1 MQFWRVLM
9 TAVVALGVAVAA
21 SAQDG
26 RPGDGP
32 PPEVAPPPEATAAP
46 EAIRIATFNVEDIRR
61 EHVEDLNHP
70 ESARLRAVATI
81 IQRLQPDILLLT
93 EVATGQFQNIIGE
106 WTVQMANSPADHFAV
121 NYLRVSQQ
129 EGCLEGIDYE
139 VFVAKSNTGIHSGLD
154 LNRDG
159 IVDPGATGRVY
170 GEDCLGYGE
179 FPGQY
184 GMALL
189 VRRDRGLSIDRR
201 NVRTFRE
208 FLWKNMPGALLPPVP
223 EGDDF
228 DERIGGWYSDEALA
242 VLPLSSK
249 SHWDVPVRVGD
260 GRVVHV
266 LASHP
271 TPPVFDG
278 AEDRNGRR
286 NHDEI
291 RFWAEYLDGAEWI
304 VDDRGGRGGLAEGA
318 LFVIAG
324 DLNADPAPGKGDSRG
339 NPVGTWLLGN
349 DRVQGDVV
357 PRSRTEIPGV
367 AGIPGMEAADTARFR
382 MRVDYVLPSVG
393 MEVVG
398 SGVFRSV
405 RDWAGTECKA
415 VLADERHQRETG
427 KFPSDHFPVWVD
439 VVIGGGE

>member
-1 MQFWRVLM
+1 M
-9 TAVVALGVAVAA
+9 
-21 SAQDG
+21 SIS
-26 RPGDGP
+26 P
-32 PPEVAPPPEATAAP
+32 PPPPEAPAP
-46 EAIRIATFNVEDIRR
+46 PGVIRIATFNVEDIRR
-61 EHVEDLNHP
+61 EHFEDLNHP
-70 ESARLRAVATI
+70 EPPEAARLRAVATI

-93 EVATGQFQNIIGE
+93 EMATGQVRDEDGAWVVDE
-106 WTVQMANSPADHFAV
+106 AASPGAHFAER
-121 NYLRVSQQ
+121 YLAVSQQ
-129 EGCLEGIDYE
+129 QGCLEGIDYE
-139 VFVAKSNTGIHSGLD
+139 VFVAVSNTGIHSGHD

-159 IVDPGATGRVY
+159 IVDPTATGRVY

-179 FPGQY
+179 FPGHF

-189 VRRDRGLSIDRR
+189 VRRDRGLSIDRP

-208 FLWKNMPGALLPPVP
+208 FLWKDMPGALLPPLP
-223 EGDDF
+223 ERDDF

-249 SHWDVPVRVGD
+249 SHWDVPVRIGD
-260 GRVVHV
+260 GRVVRV

-278 AEDRNGRR
+278 PEDRNGRR

-291 RFWAEYLDGAEWI
+291 RFWAGYLDGADWI

-324 DLNADPAPGKGDSRG
+324 DLNADPEKGDSRG
-339 NPVGTWLLGN
+339 NPMGRWLLGHE
-349 DRVQGDVV
+349 RVQGDVV
-357 PRSRTEIPGV
+357 PRSRTEVIPGV
-367 AGIPGMEAADTARFR
+367 DGLEASDTARFR
-382 MRVDYVLPSVG
+382 LRVDYVLPSVG

-398 SGVFRSV
+398 SGVFRGV

-415 VLADERHQRETG
+415 LLPDERYQRETG
-427 KFPSDHFPVWVD
+427 EFPSDHFPVWVD

>member
-1 MQFWRVLM
+1 MRGWRVLVA
-9 TAVVALGVAVAA
+9 AVVALGVAVAA
-21 SAQDG
+21 PAQDG
-26 RPGDGP
+26 RPGDAP
-32 PPEVAPPPEATAAP
+32 PPEVSTPPKVL
-46 EAIRIATFNVEDIRR
+46 RIATFNVEDVRA
-61 EHVEDLNHP
+61 EDVADSENP
-70 ESARLRAVATI
+70 RLRAVATI
-81 IQRLQPDILLLT
+81 IQRLQPDILLLN
-93 EVATGQFQNIIGE
+93 EVATRQLQNIIGE
-106 WTVQMANSPADHFAV
+106 WTVQMATPPADHFAV

-129 EGCLEGIDYE
+129 EGCLEGIEYE
-139 VFVAKSNTGIHSGLD
+139 VFVGVSNTGIHSGVDLD
-154 LNRDG
+154 RNG
-159 IVDPGATGRVY
+159 EVGAETTGRVY
-170 GEDCLGYGE
+170 GGDSLGYGE

-201 NVRTFRE
+201 GVRTFRE
-208 FLWKNMPGALLPPVP
+208 FLWKDMPGALLPPVP

-278 AEDRNGRR
+278 PEDRNGRR

-291 RFWAEYLDGAEWI
+291 RFWGEYLDGAEWI
-304 VDDRGGRGGLAEGA
+304 VDDRGGRGGLRPGA

-324 DLNADPAPGKGDSRG
+324 DLNADPTPGRGDSRG

-349 DRVQGDVV
+349 ERVQGDVV
-357 PRSRTEIPGV
+357 PRSRTEMEGV
-367 AGIPGMEAADTARFR
+367 EASDTARFR
-382 MRVDYVLPSVG
+382 LRVDYVLPSVG

-405 RDWAGTECKA
+405 LDWAGTECKA
-415 VLADERHQRETG
+415 VLADERFQRETG